1 MQKMQETQIWSLGW
15 EDPLEKENGKI
26 PWNRNGI
33 HSSTLALKIR
43 RTEEP
48 GGLQS
53 LELQRVRYN
62 WVYRQAVFKMIFT
75 LIVYQKP
82 KENTFWR
89 EMTAVKTLDNFVI
102 SQFSSFPQSCP
113 NICDSMGCNT
123 PGFPVHHQ
131 LPWIAQTH
139 VHWVSDAI
147 QPSHPLLYPSP
158 PAFNLSLRQG
168 LFQWINSLHQVAN
181 VLKLQLQHQFS

>member
-1 MQKMQETQIWSLGW
+1 MERSHGIG
-15 EDPLEKENGKI
+15 
-26 PWNRNGI
+26 NGI
-33 HSSTLALKIR
+33 HSSTPASKIR
-43 RTEEP
+43 WTEEP

-53 LELQRVRYN
+53 MELQRVRYN
-62 WVYRQAVFKMIFT
+62 WMYRQAIFKMIFT

-89 EMTAVKTLDNFVI
+89 EMTAVKTSDNFVI

-113 NICDSMGCNT
+113 NIWDSMGCNT
-123 PGFPVHHQ
+123 PGFPVHHH

-139 VHWVSDAI
+139 VHRVSDAI
-147 QPSHPLLYPSP
+147 QPSHSLLSSSP
-158 PAFNLSLRQG
+158 PAFNLSQHQG